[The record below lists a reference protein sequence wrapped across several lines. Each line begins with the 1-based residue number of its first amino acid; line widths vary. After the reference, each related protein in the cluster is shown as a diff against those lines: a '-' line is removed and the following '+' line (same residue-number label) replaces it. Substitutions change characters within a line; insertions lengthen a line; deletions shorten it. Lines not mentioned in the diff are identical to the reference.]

1 MKPSVGVRCPHCE
14 TVFREQVDPAGGS
27 LSCPHCPDGQWNIAP
42 AEKVFDVCVVCGGK
56 GFFRQ
61 KDFNKF
67 LGLAVIVVAAF
78 FVPKTYGLSM
88 LIAFLLDLFLYKQTP
103 EMVRCYTCHSEYRRF
118 LIPGRL
124 RLYDHYQAEML
135 EKPKSVNK

>member
-1 MKPSVGVRCPHCE
+1 MNPSIGVRCSHCDR
-14 TVFREQVDPAGGS
+14 VFREQVDPGGGS
-27 LSCPHCPDGQWNIAP
+27 LSCPHCIEGKWDVAS
-42 AEKVFDVCVVCGGK
+42 AEKIFDVCAVCGGQ

-88 LIAFLLDLFLYKQTP
+88 LLAFLIDLGLYRCTP
-103 EMVRCYTCHSEYRRF
+103 DMVRCYTCRSEYRRF
-118 LIPGRL
+118 PIPNQI
-124 RLYDHYQAEML
+124 RLYDHYMAEML